1 MCGDDIIFQVC
12 SEQLRD
18 LSFINWTL
26 EEEDR
31 LNKSISASQ
40 EGREQEEYINNQEN
54 AFDAFAVPEPVDDY
68 HGAEGV
74 VDNDMEDLDDLAEVS
89 ERVQGHG
96 AAREAPGFTANLQ
109 VHILEIS
116 ADLLLYSR
124 IRHVIIV
131 LCPF

>member
-1 MCGDDIIFQVC
+1 M
-12 SEQLRD
+12 
-18 LSFINWTL
+18 
-26 EEEDR
+26 
-31 LNKSISASQ
+31 NKSISASQ

-109 VHILEIS
+109 VHILEINT
-116 ADLLLYSR
+116 DLLNCR
-124 IRHVIIV
+124 IWHEIIA

>member
-1 MCGDDIIFQVC
+1 MG
-12 SEQLRD
+12 L
-18 LSFINWTL
+18 L
-26 EEEDR
+26 
-31 LNKSISASQ
+31 ASRSQ
-40 EGREQEEYINNQEN
+40 IK
-54 AFDAFAVPEPVDDY
+54 FFK
-68 HGAEGV
+68 H
-74 VDNDMEDLDDLAEVS
+74 NDMEDLDDLAEVS

-131 LCPF
+131 LCPL